1 MQCSIYFFILHLL
14 LQFSSFIKDTFIM
27 ACIVNSLQE
36 KLNKG
41 ISVIVDHR
49 EQYVKSSSD
58 FTRNRSMGFERM
70 LKTILGLQGKT
81 LDKEMHDLGENIITA
96 SAFVQGRN
104 KIKPEAFE
112 DLYHD
117 FTASIP
123 NQKNYKGYHIL
134 AVDGSDISTPKNK
147 DSIYFCKGIKK
158 QTGGVAEFYN
168 MAHLHAIYDVVNKI
182 YVDAIVTPKAIV
194 DGKSSAMDIG
204 ERAVANRMIDR
215 YNGPKAIL
223 TADRGY
229 PGYNLL
235 EHVNRNPNMEFLIRV
250 PNRNTFKEI
259 TELPLADIDKVI
271 EVTVSTKSMQHC
283 KIYGYRHVDGPSPFG
298 KDKKKI
304 SWDFGN
310 EPCKIRYRVVRFK
323 IANRGDES
331 DWETIV
337 TSLTRFQFS
346 AKDIKE
352 LYHMRWGIENSFREL
367 KYNVGVV
374 NFHAKKDESV
384 LQEIYA
390 SLTMYNYAVA
400 VAMSVNIP
408 KNDARVHLYK
418 VNFTMA
424 IYIVLNYFRSK
435 VKRKATE
442 IETEIQRYIAPV
454 RPGRRDKRNLV
465 AKGSV
470 SFLYRVA

>member
-1 MQCSIYFFILHLL
+1 MMISNPSLANYLLICIWFSHLCSMFIL
-14 LQFSSFIKDTFIM
+14 SIRIMNVNNGVDSFIKDTFIM

-41 ISVIVDHR
+41 ISVIVDHM

-70 LKTILGLQGKT
+70 LKTILGLHGKT
-81 LDKEMHDLGENIITA
+81 LDKEMHDLGE
-96 SAFVQGRN
+96 
-104 KIKPEAFE
+104 
-112 DLYHD
+112 
-117 FTASIP
+117 
-123 NQKNYKGYHIL
+123 
-134 AVDGSDISTPKNK
+134 NK

-158 QTGGVAEFYN
+158 QTGGAAKFYN

-194 DGKSSAMDIG
+194 NGKSSAMDIG

-215 YNGPKAIL
+215 YNGSKAIL

-235 EHVNRNPNMEFLIRV
+235 EHVNRNSNMEFLIRV
-250 PNRNTFKEI
+250 PNKNTFKEI

-298 KDKKKI
+298 KDKKKVT
-304 SWDFGN
+304 WDFGN

-323 IANRGDES
+323 IADRGDES

-346 AKDIKE
+346 VKDIKE

-374 NFHAKKDESV
+374 NFHAKKDASV

-400 VAMSVNIP
+400 VDMSVNIP

-435 VKRKATE
+435 VKRKAPE